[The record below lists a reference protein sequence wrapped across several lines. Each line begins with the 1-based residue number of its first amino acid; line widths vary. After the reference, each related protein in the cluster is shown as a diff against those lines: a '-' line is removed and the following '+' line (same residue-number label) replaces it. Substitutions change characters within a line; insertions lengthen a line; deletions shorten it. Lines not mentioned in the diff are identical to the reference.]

1 MPIPGG
7 KGRGTERVGHSGWTI
22 ARRRRG
28 LRAAD
33 DEDGTNATAGAS
45 VRRVAQKV
53 ERGAGAKLPAG
64 GWALAEERRLAMRV
78 AGALWCVGGAT
89 ILLVGLALYWQP
101 EVHRLALAAGSA
113 CLAWGVL
120 CLFTLQG
127 ERVREWV
134 WHVPGLTALALT
146 GYVGLVVG
154 PRSPFRFYALFI
166 LLYIAYFFPWRQARF
181 YFPIALVV
189 YLAPLAAEHFGWFAS
204 LRVVGTGGAEEREL
218 VGEAAV
224 LLPLFCAWALMA
236 ARARDVARSWRERE
250 RLRALTDYLTGL
262 GNRRAMLARLEREL
276 AHANEWRGTG
286 LIVIDLDS
294 FKQFNTKFGYL
305 VGDRVI
311 REAAARLRAVIR
323 EHDLLVRLG
332 GDEFAIVV
340 SRADPPLVERIAR
353 RAVAAVPTRARDLG
367 ISEAAEMAL
376 GASAGGAIAPQ
387 DGRSPEELI
396 AAADA
401 RLRAAKA
408 AGKGTAIGPLSGSG

>member
-1 MPIPGG
+1 
-7 KGRGTERVGHSGWTI
+7 
-22 ARRRRG
+22 
-28 LRAAD
+28 
-33 DEDGTNATAGAS
+33 
-45 VRRVAQKV
+45 
-53 ERGAGAKLPAG
+53 
-64 GWALAEERRLAMRV
+64 MRV

-89 ILLVGLALYWQP
+89 ILLVGLAVYWQP

-113 CLAWGVL
+113 CLAWGAL

-134 WHVPGLTALALT
+134 WHVPGLSALALT

-154 PRSPFRFYALFI
+154 PGSPFRFYALFI

-181 YFPIALVV
+181 YFPIALAA
-189 YLAPLAAEHFGWFAS
+189 YLAPLVAEHFGWLAS

-224 LLPLFCAWALMA
+224 LLPLFCAWALLA
-236 ARARDVARSWRERE
+236 ARARDAARASRERE

-311 REAAARLRAVIR
+311 RGAAARLRAVIR

-367 ISEAAEMAL
+367 IPEAAEMAL

-387 DGRSPEELI
+387 DGRKPEDLI

-408 AGKGTAIGPLSGSG
+408 AGKGTAIGPLSASG